1 MPKSRCT
8 DVPSVHGVSLLNLN
22 LSAADNRNEVKAMS
36 TLFERCRDILIRECE
51 MVQKAASIQSKIG
64 DAVTKREWIDFEGH
78 FEAMNAMGSA
88 FTALEKE
95 REGLFAEFE
104 AAAGRKENAPH
115 LDDDKGRFYALAAS
129 LPAEQREELTAL
141 YRSLKLEALRLRMA
155 GESLLAY
162 LGSAKATLEGF
173 IELAFPDRGG
183 RMYSHRGTKVTHDM
197 RSMVLNH
204 SF

>member
-1 MPKSRCT
+1 LEFR
-8 DVPSVHGVSLLNLN
+8 GILFFLNLN
-22 LSAADNRNEVKAMS
+22 LPAADNRNEVEAM
-36 TLFERCRDILIRECE
+36 TELFEKCRDILIRECE
-51 MVQKAASIQSKIG
+51 LVQKAASIQKEIDG
-64 DAVTKREWIDFEGH
+64 AVMKREWINFENH
-78 FEAMNAMGSA
+78 FEAMNAMGSGFA
-88 FTALEKE
+88 ALEKE
-95 REGLFAEFE
+95 RERLFADFE
-104 AAAGRKENAPH
+104 DRAGRRENAPH
-115 LDDDKGRFYALAAS
+115 LDDDKGRFYALAAT
-129 LPAEQREELTAL
+129 LPVQQRDELTAL